1 MQNKILTLIYLV
13 CSLTFFSLLYPEFI
27 FVSDTCE
34 YVAVADE
41 EEKDK
46 WDKKVCVKSRIW
58 MFLTDALDLEGNE
71 TCQKKQE
78 KMQPS
83 EYLIQVWED

>member
-1 MQNKILTLIYLV
+1 MQNKILTIIYLV
-13 CSLTFFSLLYPEFI
+13 CSLTFFSLLYPEFV
-27 FVSDTCE
+27 FVSDSYE
-34 YVAVADE
+34 YVEVTDE
-41 EEKDK
+41 EEKEE

-58 MFLTDALDLEGNE
+58 MFLSDALKSEGNE

-83 EYLIQVWED
+83 EYLIRVWED